1 MHFSVA
7 FLLVI
12 AAVSAAP
19 NPHPQLIPSP
29 GGIKAGKTIGGALDM
44 VQKSVTDL
52 DSSVKLV
59 KPNNTQALADVA
71 TKADGLGTTI
81 KKAQT
86 MIQGAD
92 QADLTGSLSIQKSAE
107 GLSQSLSTLST
118 DLIAIKPTVDQ
129 AGLSPTVVMLLQQQK
144 KSSGTLVKAVMDKV
158 PALAQG
164 QAQTQSQAVSDSLDR
179 VIKEYSKPASAP
191 APGVAP
197 SPAAAPPAGA

>member
-1 MHFSVA
+1 M
-7 FLLVI
+7 
-12 AAVSAAP
+12 
-19 NPHPQLIPSP
+19 
-29 GGIKAGKTIGGALDM
+29 AGKTIGGALDM

-71 TKADGLGTTI
+71 TKADGLGTTT

-92 QADLTGSLSIQKSAE
+92 QADLTGALSIEKSAK
-107 GLSQSLSTLST
+107 GLTQSLSTLSI

-144 KSSGTLVKAVMDKV
+144 QASGGLVKAVMDKV
-158 PALAQG
+158 PSLAQG
-164 QAQTQSQAVSDSLDR
+164 QAQSQSQAVSASLDR
-179 VIKEYSKPASAP
+179 VIQAYSKSGNTTAAVTRRSA
-191 APGVAP
+191 AI
-197 SPAAAPPAGA
+197 SYLRI